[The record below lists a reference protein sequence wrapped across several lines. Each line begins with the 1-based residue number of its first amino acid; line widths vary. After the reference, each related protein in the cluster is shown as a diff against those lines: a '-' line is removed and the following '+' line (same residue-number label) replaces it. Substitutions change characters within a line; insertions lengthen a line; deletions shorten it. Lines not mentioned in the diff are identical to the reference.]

1 MKYNKKMEKKKIE
14 ELNQELQNY
23 SAEDILRYCVEKL
36 NAKICFATSLGA
48 EDQVISSMIYE
59 EKLEQIDIFT
69 LDTGR
74 MFQESYDVLERTI
87 ARYKKSIEVVFPD
100 KKEVEDLVNAKGINL
115 FYQSIENRKACCQ
128 IRKTNPLQRKLAN
141 YDAWIV
147 GLRREQ
153 SITRSDLQIVE
164 WDEMHSMIKINPLY
178 NWTEKEVW
186 ERIKSKQIPYN
197 KLHDQGFPSIGCAP
211 CTRAIEKGEDVRFGR
226 WWWELPEQKECGLH
240 KS

>member
-1 MKYNKKMEKKKIE
+1 MDKKKIE

-153 SITRSDLQIVE
+153 SITRSDLQIIE

-211 CTRAIEKGEDVRFGR
+211 CTRAIEKGEDVRSGR

>member
-1 MKYNKKMEKKKIE
+1 MEKKKIE
-14 ELNQELQNY
+14 ELNKELLNF
-23 SAEDILRYCVEKL
+23 SAEDILRYSVEKFKT
-36 NAKICFATSLGA
+36 KICFATSLGA

-87 ARYKKSIEVVFPD
+87 ARYKKNIEVIFPD

-153 SITRSDLQIVE
+153 SITRSDLQIIE

-211 CTRAIEKGEDVRFGR
+211 CTRAIEKGEDVRSGR

>member
-1 MKYNKKMEKKKIE
+1 MEKKEIQA
-14 ELNQELQNY
+14 LNTILKNH
-23 SAEDILRYCVEKL
+23 SAEEILRYCVDNL
-36 NAKICFATSLGA
+36 NAKICFASSLGA

-59 EKLEQIDIFT
+59 EKLEQIDVFT

-87 ARYKKSIEVVFPD
+87 ARYKKNIEVVFPD
-100 KKEVEDLVNAKGINL
+100 HKEVEELVNTKGINL
-115 FYQSIENRKACCQ
+115 FYESVENRKACCQ
-128 IRKTNPLQRKLAN
+128 IRKTNPLLRKLAN

-153 SITRSDLQIVE
+153 SITRSDLEILE
-164 WDEMHSMIKINPLY
+164 WDEMHAMIKINPLY

-186 ERIKSKQIPYN
+186 QRIKSKGIPYN
-197 KLHDQGFPSIGCAP
+197 KLHDKGFPSIGCAP
-211 CTRAIEKGEDVRFGR
+211 CTRAVEEGEDVRSGR

>member
-1 MKYNKKMEKKKIE
+1 
-14 ELNQELQNY
+14 
-23 SAEDILRYCVEKL
+23 
-36 NAKICFATSLGA
+36 
-48 EDQVISSMIYE
+48 MIYE

-87 ARYKKSIEVVFPD
+87 ARYKKNIEVIFPD

-153 SITRSDLQIVE
+153 SITRSDLQIIE

-211 CTRAIEKGEDVRFGR
+211 CTRAIEKGEDVRSGR